1 MRQQWRRLLGSAK
14 CPVSSQEAHVPAR
27 PAGAARAAVADGE
40 GGLTHHMNDT
50 ELVIAARAGDR
61 GALDELARRYLPLV
75 YNLAWRAMGGDAD
88 VDDVVQD
95 IMMRALHQLPGLR
108 EPRSFRPWLS
118 AIAMHQVSSHVAR
131 QSAAARQFIGL
142 DEAAGRPDPAAGI
155 EEVTLLHAELAD
167 QRRQVRHAG
176 AWLVPEERALLGLW
190 WLEVAGRLTRTDV
203 ASALGVNVAHAG
215 VRLQR
220 MRDQLE
226 VSRSVVAALDAAPGC
241 DRLGAVTANWDGVP
255 SPFWRKRIARHVRS
269 CAQCARAAEG
279 MVPAERLLAG
289 LALLPVPAVVTAAV
303 VTKAG
308 LLGNVTGAVVSAAW
322 SGTSG
327 VAVSAGGAKG
337 WILGIVQATAAHPVA
352 AAVAAGTL
360 ALGVTVTTTGLST
373 VNPPWSSSQP
383 GARGSATPPSSGLL
397 RVGTVSLESG
407 RAGGGFVTVSGNLAV
422 LARVGPGSD
431 AATRRRATFEVVPG
445 LADPAC
451 FSLRTP
457 DGRYLRHSSWR
468 LRLARNEGTT
478 LFRGDATYCER
489 PGPGAGS
496 VSLES
501 ANFRG
506 RFLRRVGAALW
517 VDPDDGSTKFRL
529 DSTFFVRPPLA

>member
-1 MRQQWRRLLGSAK
+1 
-14 CPVSSQEAHVPAR
+14 
-27 PAGAARAAVADGE
+27 
-40 GGLTHHMNDT
+40 MNDT

-61 GALDELARRYLPLV
+61 AALDELARRYLPLV

-95 IMMRALHQLPGLR
+95 IMMRALRQLPGLR
-108 EPRSFRPWLS
+108 EPHSFRPWLA
-118 AIAMHQVSSHVAR
+118 AIAMHQVSTHIAR
-131 QSAAARQFIGL
+131 ESAAARQVTGL
-142 DEAAGRPDPAAGI
+142 DEAAGRADPAPGI
-155 EEVTLLHAELAD
+155 EDVTLLRAELAG

-176 AWLVPEERALLGLW
+176 GWLASEERALLGLW
-190 WLEVAGRLTRTDV
+190 WLEVAGRLSRADV
-203 ASALGVNVAHAG
+203 AAALGVNVAHAG

-226 VSRSVVAALDAAPGC
+226 VSRSVVAALEAAPGC
-241 DRLGAVTANWDGVP
+241 DRLGAVTATWDGVP
-255 SPFWRKRIARHVRS
+255 STFWRKRIARHVRS
-269 CAQCARAAEG
+269 CARCARAAEG

-308 LLGNVTGAVVSAAW
+308 LLGKVTGAAVSAAW

-337 WILGIVQATAAHPVA
+337 WILGLVQATAAHPVA
-352 AAVAAGTL
+352 AAVAVGTL

-373 VNPPWSSSQP
+373 VNPPRSSSQSQ
-383 GARGSATPPSSGLL
+383 ARGSSTPPSAGLL

-407 RAGGGFVTVSGNLAV
+407 SAGGGFVTVSGDLTV
-422 LARVGPGSD
+422 LTQVGPGSD

-451 FSLRTP
+451 FSLRAP

-468 LRLARNEGTT
+468 LRLGRNEGTT
-478 LFRGDATYCER
+478 LFRGDATYCDR
-489 PGPGAGS
+489 PGLGAGS

-517 VDPDDGSTKFRL
+517 VDPDDRSTAFRL